1 MDSFGRY
8 IREQLLLIGGE
19 IMKKKLL
26 AILMATAMSM
36 ALIACG
42 GSEEAATTEETVV
55 EETTEEA
62 TEEVTGDYT
71 EEQAAFV
78 EEFNTMVDDY
88 NAAID
93 AANAN
98 EEILNNQEVV
108 DTINT
113 VTASIE
119 EASEIIA
126 DPANLTA
133 EVMEGYRTAFA
144 ETYTLIDS
152 IYAFLNEGASAEMSE
167 GEAALR
173 ELFTVALAGADEAE
187 NTYWFLFDDEL
198 TVGACVILSADYTQ
212 SVNVVGTISSD
223 GDAMVI
229 TEEETGN
236 YVKFTVVEEGEDY
249 LVVSFEEG
257 NEVTVINADLD
268 EVIETVIGIDET
280 TEIIG

>member
-1 MDSFGRY
+1 
-8 IREQLLLIGGE
+8 
-19 IMKKKLL
+19 MKKKLL

-42 GSEEAATTEETVV
+42 GSEEAATTEETAVD
-55 EETTEEA
+55 EA
-62 TEEVTGDYT
+62 TEEVAGDYT

-78 EEFNTMVDDY
+78 EEFNTMVADY

-93 AANAN
+93 ATNEN
-98 EEILNNQEVV
+98 EEILNDQEVV

-113 VTASIE
+113 VTASID
-119 EASEIIA
+119 EATEIIA

-133 EVMEGYRTAFA
+133 EVMEGYRAAFA

-152 IYAFLNEGASAEMSE
+152 IYAVVNDGASAEMSE

-187 NTYWFLFDDEL
+187 NTYWFLFNDEL

-212 SVNVVGTISSD
+212 SVNALGTVSAD

-229 TEEETGN
+229 TEEETGRF
-236 YVKFTVVEEGEDY
+236 VKFTVIEEGTDEEGDPY
-249 LVVSFEEG
+249 MVVSFEEG
-257 NEVTVINADLD
+257 NEVTVYNDSLD
-268 EVIETVIGIDET
+268 EVIEVVLGIDET
-280 TEIIG
+280 TEILQ

>member
-1 MDSFGRY
+1 
-8 IREQLLLIGGE
+8 
-19 IMKKKLL
+19 MKKKLL

-42 GSEEAATTEETVV
+42 GSEEAATTEETAVD
-55 EETTEEA
+55 EA
-62 TEEVTGDYT
+62 TEEVAGDYT

-78 EEFNTMVDDY
+78 EEFNTMVADY

-93 AANAN
+93 AANEN
-98 EEILNNQEVV
+98 EEILNDQEVV

-113 VTASIE
+113 VTASID
-119 EASEIIA
+119 EAAEIIA

-133 EVMEGYRTAFA
+133 EVMEGYRAAFA

-152 IYAFLNEGASAEMSE
+152 IYAVVNDGASAEMSE

-187 NTYWFLFDDEL
+187 NTYWFLFNDEL

-212 SVNVVGTISSD
+212 SVNVLGTVSAD

-229 TEEETGN
+229 TEEETGRF
-236 YVKFTVVEEGEDY
+236 VKFTVIEEGTDEEGDPY
-249 LVVSFEEG
+249 MVVSFEEG
-257 NEVTVINADLD
+257 NEVTVYNDSLD
-268 EVIETVIGIDET
+268 EVIEVVLGIDET
-280 TEIIG
+280 TEILQ

>member
-1 MDSFGRY
+1 
-8 IREQLLLIGGE
+8 
-19 IMKKKLL
+19 MKKKLL

-42 GSEEAATTEETVV
+42 GSEEAATTEETAVD
-55 EETTEEA
+55 EA
-62 TEEVTGDYT
+62 TEEVAGDYT

-78 EEFNTMVDDY
+78 EEYNTMVADY

-93 AANAN
+93 AANEN
-98 EEILNNQEVV
+98 EEILNDQEVV

-113 VTASIE
+113 VTASID
-119 EASEIIA
+119 EAAEIIA

-133 EVMEGYRTAFA
+133 EVMEGYRAAFE

-152 IYAFLNEGASAEMSE
+152 IYAVVNDGASAEMSE
-167 GEAALR
+167 EEATLR

-198 TVGACVILSADYTQ
+198 TIGACVILSADYTQ
-212 SVNVVGTISSD
+212 SVNVVGTVSSD

-257 NEVTVINADLD
+257 NEVTIINEDLD
-268 EVIETVIGIDET
+268 EVIETVLGIDET
-280 TEIIG
+280 TEILQ

>member
-1 MDSFGRY
+1 
-8 IREQLLLIGGE
+8 
-19 IMKKKLL
+19 MKKKLL

-42 GSEEAATTEETVV
+42 GSEEAATTEETAV
-55 EETTEEA
+55 EEA
-62 TEEVTGDYT
+62 TEEVAGDYT

-78 EEFNTMVDDY
+78 EEFNTMVADY

-93 AANAN
+93 AANEN
-98 EEILNNQEVV
+98 EEILNDQEVV

-113 VTASIE
+113 VTASID
-119 EASEIIA
+119 EAAEIIA

-133 EVMEGYRTAFA
+133 EVMEGYRAAFA

-152 IYAFLNEGASAEMSE
+152 IYAVVNDGASAEMSE

-187 NTYWFLFDDEL
+187 NTYWFLFNDEL

-212 SVNVVGTISSD
+212 SVNVLGTVSAD

-257 NEVTVINADLD
+257 NEVTIINEDLD
-268 EVIETVIGIDET
+268 EVIETVLGIDET
-280 TEIIG
+280 TEILQ

>member
-1 MDSFGRY
+1 
-8 IREQLLLIGGE
+8 
-19 IMKKKLL
+19 MKKKLL

-42 GSEEAATTEETVV
+42 GSEEAATTEETAVD
-55 EETTEEA
+55 EA
-62 TEEVTGDYT
+62 TEEVAGDYT

-78 EEFNTMVDDY
+78 EEFNTMVADY

-93 AANAN
+93 AANEN
-98 EEILNNQEVV
+98 EEILNDQEVV

-113 VTASIE
+113 VTASID
-119 EASEIIA
+119 EAAEIIA

-133 EVMEGYRTAFA
+133 EVMEGYRAAFE

-152 IYAFLNEGASAEMSE
+152 IYAVVNDGASAEMSE
-167 GEAALR
+167 EEAALR

-198 TVGACVILSADYTQ
+198 TIGACVILSADYTQ
-212 SVNVVGTISSD
+212 SVNVVGTVSAD

-257 NEVTVINADLD
+257 NEVTIINEDLD
-268 EVIETVIGIDET
+268 EVIETVLGIDET
-280 TEIIG
+280 TEILQ

>member
-1 MDSFGRY
+1 
-8 IREQLLLIGGE
+8 
-19 IMKKKLL
+19 MKKKLL
-26 AILMATAMSM
+26 AILMATVMSM

-42 GSEEAATTEETVV
+42 GEEAATTEETAV
-55 EETTEEA
+55 EETTEEVA
-62 TEEVTGDYT
+62 GDYT

-93 AANAN
+93 AANER
-98 EEILNNQEVV
+98 EEILNDQEVV

-113 VTASIE
+113 VTASID
-119 EASEIIA
+119 EAAEIIA

-133 EVMEGYRTAFA
+133 DVMESYRAAFA

-152 IYAFLNEGASAEMSE
+152 IYAVVNDGASAEMSE

-187 NTYWFLFDDEL
+187 NTYWFLFNDEL

-212 SVNVVGTISSD
+212 SVNVLGTVSAD
-223 GDAMVI
+223 GDTMVI
-229 TEEETGN
+229 TEEETGK
-236 YVKFTVVEEGEDY
+236 YVKFTVIEEGTDEEGDPY
-249 LVVSFEEG
+249 MVVSFEEG
-257 NEVTVINADLD
+257 NDVTVYNDSLD
-268 EVIETVIGIDET
+268 EVIEVVLGIDET
-280 TEIIG
+280 TEILQ

>member
-1 MDSFGRY
+1 
-8 IREQLLLIGGE
+8 
-19 IMKKKLL
+19 MKKKLL

-198 TVGACVILSADYTQ
+198 TFGAFVILTADYTQ
-212 SVNVVGTISSD
+212 SVNVVGEITSRDED
-223 GDAMVI
+223 GALVI
-229 TEEETGN
+229 TDESTN
-236 YVKFTVVEEGEDY
+236 SYIAFTVVEEGEDY
-249 LVVSFEEG
+249 LTVQIEDG
-257 NEVTVINADLD
+257 NQVTMINYDLD
-268 EVIETVIGIDET
+268 EAIETVIGIDET